1 MPMLQGSVTIDPTT
15 GADVSIGAAGEVF
28 AVLDAGSNYG
38 SLPTSNPAA
47 YAAAREQLA
56 VMARAIA
63 AIIPHIQANAVVT
76 TVVAAGIPVAT
87 AGTAAAQTGTTVSPG
102 SGTGTVA

>member
-1 MPMLQGSVTIDPTT
+1 MPMIQGSVTIDPTT
-15 GADVSIGAAGEVF
+15 GAAVPIGAAGEVF

-38 SLPTSNPAA
+38 SLQSTNPAA

-63 AIIPHIQANAVVT
+63 VLIPHIQTNGVINT
-76 TVVAAGIPVAT
+76 TVAPGIAVAT
-87 AGTAAAQTGTTVSPG
+87 AGTAAAQVGATTAP
-102 SGTGTVA
+102 GTGIGTIA